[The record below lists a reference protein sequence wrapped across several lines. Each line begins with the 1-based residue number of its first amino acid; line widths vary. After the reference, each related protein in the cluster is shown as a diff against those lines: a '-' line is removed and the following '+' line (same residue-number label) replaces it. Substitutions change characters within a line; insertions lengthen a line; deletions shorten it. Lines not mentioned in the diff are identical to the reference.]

1 MLTFRAFV
9 DDAGV
14 FVLENQRQFRAA
26 VAEKFKGRTVTVT
39 VARET
44 RKRSLA
50 QNAWLWGVALPLIAE
65 YLGYDHHEHERLH
78 YDLLSVRFGTVAV
91 APLVDG
97 AQPRIVPKKTSSELT
112 TAEFT
117 EYMEW
122 LLRFAADKW
131 GVVLPLPDE
140 RQIGASHASV

>member
-1 MLTFRAFV
+1 MTFRAYVDDAGHFALDNTRLFRAFV
-9 DDAGV
+9 
-14 FVLENQRQFRAA
+14 RQF
-26 VAEKFKGRTVTVT
+26 KGQEIDVEVKKRT
-39 VARET
+39 RQ
-44 RKRSLA
+44 RSHA
-50 QNAWLWGVALPLIAE
+50 QNNWLWGVALPLIAE

-140 RQIGASHASV
+140 RQIGASHVSV